1 MSDTQVPDPR
11 DASAAAGRRPVPLIA
26 AIVIALVEAVALVVH
41 CVAIAISAS
50 NTPGTVSA
58 APVEIVIYLVFA
70 VGILACGRGLWR
82 RRRSARTPFA
92 VVQMFGLVVGW
103 TLTSGDGDL
112 TQRIGMLVLAI
123 SVVAIAL
130 VISPQVGQSLES

>member
-1 MSDTQVPDPR
+1 VSDTQVPDPR
-11 DASAAAGRRPVPLIA
+11 DASAAADRRPVPLIA

>member
-11 DASAAAGRRPVPLIA
+11 DASAAADRRPVPLIA

-112 TQRIGMLVLAI
+112 TQRIGMLVLAV